1 MKKEKRNIVKKN
13 IYINTNNNNNN
24 KNKNKTN
31 KKNDKKIIKTTIT

>member
-1 MKKEKRNIVKKN
+1 MKKEIQLKKN

-31 KKNDKKIIKTTIT
+31 KKNGKKIIKTTIT